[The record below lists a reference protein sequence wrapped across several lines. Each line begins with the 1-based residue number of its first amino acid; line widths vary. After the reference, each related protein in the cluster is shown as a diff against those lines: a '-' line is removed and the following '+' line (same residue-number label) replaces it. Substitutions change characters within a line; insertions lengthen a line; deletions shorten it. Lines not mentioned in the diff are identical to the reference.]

1 MRQKGSINILQILT
15 SSITSY
21 RIIKRSFNCAVVQ
34 TIDFQTEYMAID
46 KERQRRDIERFI
58 NKMPSL
64 STTVGKVMEI
74 CSRTDASPNE
84 LNKVISLDP
93 VLTGQVLKLINS
105 AYYSLVN
112 KVTSLTRAITMLGM
126 NTVKNMALSTAIISS
141 VAGAKKSKALPTK
154 KFWAHSIGAGVSAK
168 LLGEVKGM
176 PVMEREELFLAGLL
190 HDLGKVPFGDEYI
203 EVLNIA
209 KIEQLPLNEVE
220 LDVMGIDHQEVGLM
234 IADKWRLNP
243 VIAICIGSH
252 HGATHLTGEH
262 GNQIA
267 LVALGNIYTN
277 ILDHGYAGNP
287 FPKEKEIQLLLD
299 SVGLSWGEYCGIA
312 DRVVEEIHKAEI
324 FLQI

>member
-1 MRQKGSINILQILT
+1 MSIDQ
-15 SSITSY
+15 
-21 RIIKRSFNCAVVQ
+21 
-34 TIDFQTEYMAID
+34 D
-46 KERQRRDIERFI
+46 KQRRDIEKFI
-58 NKMPSL
+58 SKMPSL

-126 NTVKNMALSTAIISS
+126 NTVKNMALSTAIIRS

-168 LLGEVKGM
+168 LLGEVKGV

-209 KIEQLPLNEVE
+209 KYEQLPLRQVE
-220 LDVMGIDHQEVGLM
+220 LDVLGIDHQEVGFM
-234 IADKWRLNP
+234 IAEKWKLNT
-243 VIAICIGSH
+243 VITTCIGSH
-252 HGATHLTGEH
+252 HDIKNMQGQAAELQQQVG
-262 GNQIA
+262 
-267 LVALGNIYTN
+267 LVALGNLYAN
-277 ILDHGYAGNP
+277 ILDHGYAGDP
-287 FPKEKEIQLLLD
+287 FPAEEDVHTLLGIT
-299 SVGLSWGEYCGIA
+299 GLTMEEYCSIGN
-312 DRVVEEIHKAEI
+312 RVVEEIDKAKI

>member
-1 MRQKGSINILQILT
+1 MSIDQ
-15 SSITSY
+15 
-21 RIIKRSFNCAVVQ
+21 
-34 TIDFQTEYMAID
+34 D
-46 KERQRRDIERFI
+46 KQRRDIEKFI
-58 NKMPSL
+58 SKMPSL

-126 NTVKNMALSTAIISS
+126 NTVKNMALSTAIIRS

-168 LLGEVKGM
+168 LLGEVKGI

-209 KIEQLPLNEVE
+209 KYEQLPLCQVE
-220 LDVMGIDHQEVGLM
+220 LDVLGIDHQEVGLM
-234 IADKWRLNP
+234 IAEKWKLNT
-243 VIAICIGSH
+243 VITTCIGSH
-252 HGATHLTGEH
+252 HEIKNIRGQAAELQQQLG
-262 GNQIA
+262 
-267 LVALGNIYTN
+267 LVALGNLYAN

-287 FPKEKEIQLLLD
+287 FPDEDDVHTLLGIT
-299 SVGLSWGEYCGIA
+299 GLTMEEFCGIGN
-312 DRVVEEIHKAEI
+312 RVVEEIDKAKI

>member
-1 MRQKGSINILQILT
+1 MI
-15 SSITSY
+15 
-21 RIIKRSFNCAVVQ
+21 V
-34 TIDFQTEYMAID
+34 D

-105 AYYSLVN
+105 AYYSLIN

-126 NTVKNMALSTAIISS
+126 NTVKNMALSTAIIRS
-141 VAGAKKSKALPTK
+141 VAGSRKSKALPTT

-176 PVMEREELFLAGLL
+176 AVMEREELFLAGLL

-203 EVLNIA
+203 EVLKIA
-209 KIEQLPLNEVE
+209 RSEQLPLHQVE
-220 LDVMGIDHQEVGLM
+220 LEVMGIDHQEVGLM
-234 IADKWRLNP
+234 IAEKWKLNQ
-243 VIAICIGSH
+243 VITTCIGSH
-252 HGATHLTGEH
+252 HQVETLTGEL
-262 GNQIA
+262 GKQAA
-267 LVALGNIYTN
+267 LVALGNLYSN
-277 ILDHGYAGNP
+277 IVDHGYAGDP
-287 FPKEKEIQLLLD
+287 FPAEEEAAQLLTL
-299 SVGLSWGEYCGIA
+299 VELPWEQFCGIG
-312 DRVVEEIHKAEI
+312 DRVVQEIKKAEI
-324 FLQI
+324 FLKI

>member
-1 MRQKGSINILQILT
+1 MSIDQDKQRQ
-15 SSITSY
+15 
-21 RIIKRSFNCAVVQ
+21 
-34 TIDFQTEYMAID
+34 
-46 KERQRRDIERFI
+46 DIEKFI
-58 NKMPSL
+58 RKMPSL

-105 AYYSLVN
+105 AYYSLMN

-126 NTVKNMALSTAIISS
+126 NTVKNMALSTAIIRS
-141 VAGAKKSKALPTK
+141 VAGSKKSKALPTK

-168 LLGEVKGM
+168 LLGEVKGI

-209 KIEQLPLNEVE
+209 RFEQLPLREVE
-220 LDVMGIDHQEVGLM
+220 LDVMGIDHQEVGMM
-234 IADKWRLNP
+234 IAEKWKLNKVITSCIVNHHDIDKIAAQPDDMRLQ
-243 VIAICIGSH
+243 
-252 HGATHLTGEH
+252 L
-262 GNQIA
+262 A
-267 LVALGNIYTN
+267 LVALGNIYAN

-287 FPKEKEIQLLLD
+287 FPGEEDVQKLLD
-299 SVGLSWGEYCGIA
+299 IAEISMEEFCGIG
-312 DRVVEEIHKAEI
+312 DRVVEEIDKAKV